1 MEEFQYHHRSRS
13 WRALAILSA
22 IYALLLVGVVT
33 IDLAWWIAAI
43 GVLCTLP
50 AVYEFFTDRRAG
62 LTLSAHELRWFTGTL
77 TRDVPL
83 DEIKTVRFDTRWDL
97 SVRVTLILQ
106 NDKKLRLPHECL
118 SPHRDFETR
127 LKQAG
132 LHVDRHHFV
141 VF

>member
-13 WRALAILSA
+13 WRALAILGA

-33 IDLAWWIAAI
+33 IDLVWWIGALA
-43 GVLCTLP
+43 VLCTLP

-62 LTLSAHELRWFTGTL
+62 LTLSAQELRWFTGTL

-83 DEIKTVRFDTRWDL
+83 DDIKIVRFDTRWDL

-118 SPHRDFETR
+118 PPHRDFETR